1 MSMRLN
7 HIGIIVKNIE
17 EYKKLFDAIGLNNTT
32 DTATDPIQKVMGLF
46 IDVGFDNSVH
56 IELLEPVDDTS
67 PVINFLKKKGGGLHH
82 LCFEVEDIQAKTE
95 EFKKK
100 GFKVVSPPVEC
111 VAYDENFKRA
121 CSTHT
126 KIAFFMVSDRMLIE
140 LIEKG
145 K

>member
-1 MSMRLN
+1 MRLN
-7 HIGIIVKNIE
+7 HIGIIVKDIE
-17 EYKKLFDAIGLNNTT
+17 EYKRLFYDIGLHTT
-32 DTATDPIQKVMGLF
+32 TEPATDPIQKVTGLF
-46 IDVGFDNSVH
+46 IDVGFDNNVH

-67 PVINFLKKKGGGLHH
+67 PVTNFLKKKGGGLHH
-82 LCFEVEDIQAKTE
+82 LCFEVDDIQKKTE

-111 VAYDENFKRA
+111 IAYDENFKRA
-121 CSTHT
+121 CATHT
-126 KIAFFMVSDRMLIE
+126 KIAFFMASDRMLIE